1 MGWCKARLMTAA
13 RRTVKGCLMYNVAT
27 NAVCFQGWRRTCR
40 GASMAEEQAHTL
52 PLFGDEEVGPA
63 EQAETAAKP
72 LERQPLL
79 MIMDGHAMVHRSFR
93 AISTQRHLTVNATG
107 EDVTG
112 VYGFTNVFLRALQ
125 EWNPAYCAIAF
136 DTSAPTFRHKQF
148 EEYKAQRE
156 STPEELRPQF
166 GRVKE
171 LMESFGVAVY
181 ELEGWEADDVIG
193 TLSAQAEKMGLDSV
207 ILTGDRD
214 TFQLISP
221 KVKVDLAS
229 SIQDRRVY
237 DEAELAERYSG
248 LTSAQQPDFKA
259 LLGDSSDN
267 IPGVPK
273 VGEKTAITLLNDY
286 KNLEGI
292 YEHIDEV
299 SRPSVKQS
307 LEEFKERAFFN
318 REIMTIDRNSPV
330 ELDLERAKF
339 GEFDRDAVVKFMT
352 ELEFFTIIPRIPETD
367 SSQGTS
373 TAADSPIQAP
383 GEGADYTV
391 VRTKEQLAQL
401 VVALKD
407 AGRFSFDTETTGLD
421 AVQSGLVGLSF
432 STEPSVAWYVPV
444 GHSEGEQLPMEEVL
458 AELRPLFESPDI
470 SKCAH
475 NANYDMTVLASHG
488 IICQGVDFDTMV
500 AAHLL
505 SRGQLGLKNLA
516 LDVLGQEMTPIT
528 ELIGTGRKQITFDQ
542 VDIDQAAPYAAADA
556 DMTGRLRE
564 AFEEPIV
571 RDGLSSLMTDLEMP
585 LVPALVTMQRH
596 GIKLDTALL
605 REMSDDL
612 SQQMGQVEEE
622 LYKSIG
628 HTVNINSPQ
637 QLSDLLF
644 KEIGLPKTKR
654 TKTGFS
660 TDANSLESLKGL
672 HPVVDQILEYRQV
685 SKLKSTYVDALPDMV
700 NPGTGRVH
708 TSYNQTG
715 SATGRMSS
723 SDPNLQNIPIRT
735 ELGRQVRRAFVAEG
749 APDWLLF
756 SADYSQIELRVLAH
770 ISQDPGLLEAFQRGE
785 DIHAST
791 ASLMFDVPLNDVDSE
806 QRRIAK
812 VLNFGVIYGLSPHG
826 ISQQTGFSRE
836 EGASFIETYF
846 AKYPGINQYLE
857 EVKAKARAEQYV
869 ETLLGRRR
877 YLPDINSSNFN
888 VRGGAE
894 RMAINMPI
902 QGTAADIMK
911 LAMIRVQKRLEE
923 ENLETKMLLQ
933 VHDELVFETPKEEMD
948 ALRDLVFDE
957 MPGAMDLDV
966 ILKVDA
972 KWGITWGDME

>member
-1 MGWCKARLMTAA
+1 
-13 RRTVKGCLMYNVAT
+13 
-27 NAVCFQGWRRTCR
+27 
-40 GASMAEEQAHTL
+40 MADEQAHTI
-52 PLFGDEEVGPA
+52 PMFGDDQPKVIAAPVRPTAPA
-63 EQAETAAKP
+63 K
-72 LERQPLL
+72 EREPLL
-79 MIMDGHAMVHRSFR
+79 IIMDGHAMVHRSFR

-112 VYGFTNVFLRALQ
+112 VYGFANVFLRALN

-136 DTSAPTFRHKQF
+136 DVSAPTFRHKQF
-148 EEYKAQRE
+148 PEYKAQRE
-156 STPEELRPQF
+156 ATPEELGPQF
-166 GRVKE
+166 GRVKQ
-171 LMESFGVAVY
+171 LMEAFGVPVF

-193 TLSAQAEKMGLDSV
+193 TLSAQAEKIGLDSV

-221 KVKVDLAS
+221 KVRVDLAS
-229 SIQDRRVY
+229 SIQDRKVY
-237 DEAELAERYSG
+237 DEEALQERYSG
-248 LTSAQQPDFKA
+248 LSAAQQTDFKA
-259 LLGDSSDN
+259 LLGDTSDN

-273 VGEKTAITLLNDY
+273 VGEKTAIALLNAY
-286 KNLEGI
+286 QNLEGI
-292 YEHIDEV
+292 YEHIEEV
-299 SRPSVKQS
+299 TRPSVKAS
-307 LEEFKERAFFN
+307 LTEFKDRAFSN
-318 REIMTIDRNSPV
+318 RELMTIDRESPV
-330 ELDLERAKF
+330 ELDLDKAKF
-339 GEFDRDAVVKFMT
+339 GEFDRDTVVQLMT
-352 ELEFFTIIPRIPETD
+352 ELEFFTVIPRIPETGAA
-367 SSQGTS
+367 QATS
-373 TAADSPIQAP
+373 DATPSPIQAP

-391 VRTKEQLAQL
+391 VQTKDQLEQMLA
-401 VVALKD
+401 ALHE

-421 AVQSGLVGLSF
+421 AVQAGLVGLSF
-432 STEPSVAWYVPV
+432 STAPSVGWYVPV
-444 GHSEGEQLPMEEVL
+444 GHQLGEQLPVEEVL
-458 AELRPLFESPDI
+458 AAVRPLFESPEI

-475 NANYDMTVLASHG
+475 NANYDMTILASHG
-488 IICQGVDFDTMV
+488 IECQGVDFDTMV

-528 ELIGTGRKQITFDQ
+528 ELIGRGSKQLSFDK
-542 VDIDQAAPYAAADA
+542 VDIQQAAPYAAADA
-556 DMTGRLRE
+556 DMTGRLRL
-564 AFEEPIV
+564 AFEEPV
-571 RDGLSSLMTDLEMP
+571 AREGLSSLMTDMEMP
-585 LVPALVTMQRH
+585 LVPVLVTMQRH
-596 GIKLDTALL
+596 GIKLDSAVL
-605 REMSDDL
+605 REMSEDL
-612 SQQMGQVEEE
+612 WEQMFSTEEE

-644 KEIGLPKTKR
+644 NEIGLPKTKR
-654 TKTGFS
+654 TKTGYS
-660 TDANSLESLKGL
+660 TDANSLEGLKGL
-672 HPVVDQILEYRQV
+672 HPVVDQILDYRQV

-700 NPGTGRVH
+700 NPATGRVH

-735 ELGRQVRRAFVAEG
+735 EMGRQVRKAFVADG

-785 DIHAST
+785 DIHSST
-791 ASLMFDVPLNDVDSE
+791 ASLMFDVPLNDVDAE

-812 VLNFGVIYGLSPHG
+812 VLNFGVIYGLSAHG

-836 EGASFIETYF
+836 EGALFIEAYF
-846 AKYPGINQYLE
+846 SKYPGINDYLE
-857 EVKAKARAEQYV
+857 QVKVKARAEQYV

-911 LAMIRVQKRLEE
+911 LAMIRVQNRLDDEG
-923 ENLETKMLLQ
+923 LRTKMLLQ

-948 ALRDLVFDE
+948 ALKDLVFDE
-957 MPGAMDLDV
+957 MPAAMDLDV
-966 ILKVDA
+966 TLKVDA
-972 KWGITWGDME
+972 KWGPTWGDME

>member
-1 MGWCKARLMTAA
+1 MADDEAR
-13 RRTVKGCLMYNVAT
+13 
-27 NAVCFQGWRRTCR
+27 
-40 GASMAEEQAHTL
+40 TL
-52 PLFGDEEVGPA
+52 PLFGDDELESSAPLASPGPLPA
-63 EQAETAAKP
+63 PKVI
-72 LERQPLL
+72 EREPLL

-112 VYGFTNVFLRALQ
+112 VYGFANVFLRALQ

-148 EEYKAQRE
+148 EAYKAQRE
-156 STPEELRPQF
+156 ATPEELRPQF
-166 GRVKE
+166 GRVKQ
-171 LMESFGVAVY
+171 LMECFGVPVY

-193 TLSAQAEKMGLDSV
+193 TLAAQAEKMGLDSV

-221 KVKVDLAS
+221 KIRVDLAS
-229 SIQDRRVY
+229 SIQDRKVY
-237 DEAELAERYSG
+237 DEAELAIRYSG
-248 LTSAQQPDFKA
+248 LTAAQQTDFKA
-259 LLGDSSDN
+259 LLGDTSDN

-286 KNLEGI
+286 QNLEGI
-292 YEHIDEV
+292 YEHLDEV
-299 SRPSVKQS
+299 TRPSVKQS
-307 LEEFKERAFFN
+307 LAENKERAFSN
-318 REIMTIDRNSPV
+318 RELMTIDRNSPV

-339 GEFDRDAVVKFMT
+339 GEFDRNAVVGLMT
-352 ELEFFTIIPRIPETD
+352 ELEFFTVIPRIPETVV
-367 SSQGTS
+367 SQ
-373 TAADSPIQAP
+373 DSPDGVAPRMQAP

-391 VRTKEQLAQL
+391 VQTNEQLDQMLA
-401 VVALKD
+401 ALRK
-407 AGRFSFDTETTGLD
+407 AGSFSFDTETTGLD
-421 AVQSGLVGLSF
+421 AVQAGLVGLSF
-432 STEPSVAWYVPV
+432 STAPAVAWYVPV
-444 GHSEGEQLPMEEVL
+444 GHQEGEQLLMEEVL
-458 AELRPLFESPDI
+458 AAVRPLFESPNI

-475 NANYDMTVLASHG
+475 NANYDMTILASHG
-488 IICQGVDFDTMV
+488 IDCQGVDFDTMV

-528 ELIGTGRKQITFDQ
+528 ELIGKGRKQLTFDQ
-542 VDIDQAAPYAAADA
+542 VEIEKAAPYAAADA
-556 DMTGRLRE
+556 DMTGRLLQ

-571 RDGLSSLMTDLEMP
+571 RDGLSSLMSDLEMP
-585 LVPALVTMQRH
+585 LVPILVTMQRH
-596 GIKLDTALL
+596 GIKLDSAVL
-605 REMSDDL
+605 REMSEDL
-612 SQQMGQVEEE
+612 RQQMYQVEEA
-622 LYKSIG
+622 LYQSIG
-628 HTVNINSPQ
+628 HTVNINSPL

-644 KEIGLPKTKR
+644 KEIGLPRTKR
-654 TKTGFS
+654 TKTGYS
-660 TDANSLESLKGL
+660 TDANSLEGLKGL

-700 NPGTGRVH
+700 NPATGRVH
-708 TSYNQTG
+708 TSYNQAG

-735 ELGRQVRRAFVAEG
+735 ELGRQVRKAFVADG

-770 ISQDPGLLEAFQRGE
+770 LSQDPGLLEAFQRGE

-791 ASLMFDVPLNDVDSE
+791 AASMFEVPVNEVDAE

-836 EGASFIETYF
+836 EGATFIETYF
-846 AKYPGINQYLE
+846 NKYPGINEYLE
-857 EVKAKARAEQYV
+857 EVKTKARAQQYV
-869 ETLLGRRR
+869 ETILGRRR
-877 YLPDINSSNFN
+877 YLPDINSPNFN
-888 VRGGAE
+888 TRGGAE

-911 LAMIRVQKRLEE
+911 LAMIRVQNRLDHEG
-923 ENLETKMLLQ
+923 LRTKMLLQ
-933 VHDELVFETPKEEMD
+933 VHDELVFEMPKEEMD
-948 ALRDLVFDE
+948 ALKALVFDE

-966 ILKVDA
+966 TLKVDA
-972 KWGITWGDME
+972 KWGLTWGDME

>member
-1 MGWCKARLMTAA
+1 MADEEAR
-13 RRTVKGCLMYNVAT
+13 
-27 NAVCFQGWRRTCR
+27 
-40 GASMAEEQAHTL
+40 TL
-52 PLFGDEEVGPA
+52 PLFGDDTPEASDSPA
-63 EQAETAAKP
+63 TPDIPKAI
-72 LERQPLL
+72 EREPLL

-93 AISTQRHLTVNATG
+93 AISTQRQLTVNATG

-112 VYGFTNVFLRALQ
+112 VYGFANVFLRALK

-148 EEYKAQRE
+148 EAYKAQRE
-156 STPEELRPQF
+156 ATPEELRPQF
-166 GRVKE
+166 GRVKQ
-171 LMESFGVAVY
+171 LMESFGVPVY
-181 ELEGWEADDVIG
+181 ELDGWEADDVIG

-221 KVKVDLAS
+221 RVRVDLAS
-229 SIQDRRVY
+229 GIQDRRVY
-237 DEAELAERYSG
+237 DEAELADRYSG
-248 LTSAQQPDFKA
+248 LTAAQQPDFKA
-259 LLGDSSDN
+259 LLGDTSDN

-273 VGEKTAITLLNDY
+273 VGEKTAIALLNDY
-286 KNLEGI
+286 KDLEGI
-292 YEHIDEV
+292 YEHLDEV
-299 SRPSVKQS
+299 TRPSVKES
-307 LEEFKERAFFN
+307 LAENKERAFMN
-318 REIMTIDRNSPV
+318 RELMTIDRNSPV
-330 ELDLERAKF
+330 ELDLEKAKF
-339 GEFDRDAVVKFMT
+339 GEFDRSAVVALMT
-352 ELEFFTIIPRIPETD
+352 ELEFFTVIPRIPETGASQ
-367 SSQGTS
+367 SSPG
-373 TAADSPIQAP
+373 AASSPTQAP

-391 VRTKEQLAQL
+391 VRTKEQLDQMLA
-401 VVALKD
+401 ALRE
-407 AGRFSFDTETTGLD
+407 AGGFSFDTETTGLD
-421 AVQSGLVGLSF
+421 AVQAGLVGLSF
-432 STEPSVAWYVPV
+432 STAPAVAWYVPV
-444 GHSEGEQLPMEEVL
+444 GHQAGEQLPMEEVL
-458 AELRPLFESPDI
+458 AAVRPLFESPDI

-475 NANYDMTVLASHG
+475 NANYDMTILASHG
-488 IICQGVDFDTMV
+488 IDCQGVDFDTMV

-528 ELIGTGRKQITFDQ
+528 ELIGKGSKQLSFDQ

-556 DMTGRLRE
+556 DMTGRLRQ

-571 RDGLSSLMTDLEMP
+571 RDGLSSLMTDMEMP
-585 LVPALVTMQRH
+585 LVPVLVTMQRH
-596 GIKLDTALL
+596 GIKLDSAVL
-605 REMSDDL
+605 REMSEDL
-612 SQQMGQVEEE
+612 RQQMFQVEES
-622 LYKSIG
+622 LYQSIG
-628 HTVNINSPQ
+628 HTVNINSPL

-654 TKTGFS
+654 TKTGYS
-660 TDANSLESLKGL
+660 TDANSLEGLKGL

-700 NPGTGRVH
+700 NPATGRVH
-708 TSYNQTG
+708 TSYSQTG

-735 ELGRQVRRAFVAEG
+735 ELGRQVRRAFVADG

-791 ASLMFDVPLNDVDSE
+791 ASLMFDVPVNDVDAE

-812 VLNFGVIYGLSPHG
+812 VLNFGVIYGLSAHG

-836 EGASFIETYF
+836 EGATFIEAYF
-846 AKYPGINQYLE
+846 NKYPGISEYLE
-857 EVKAKARAEQYV
+857 KVKIEVRTNQYV

-911 LAMIRVQKRLEE
+911 LAMIRVQKRLDEE
-923 ENLETKMLLQ
+923 GLRTKMLLQ
-933 VHDELVFETPKEEMD
+933 VHDELVFETPKEEID
-948 ALRDLVFDE
+948 ALKDLVFDE
-957 MPGAMDLDV
+957 MPAAMELEV
-966 ILKVDA
+966 TLKVDA
-972 KWGITWGDME
+972 KWGLTWGDME

>member
-1 MGWCKARLMTAA
+1 
-13 RRTVKGCLMYNVAT
+13 
-27 NAVCFQGWRRTCR
+27 
-40 GASMAEEQAHTL
+40 MADEPAHTL
-52 PLFGDEEVGPA
+52 PMFGDDQPEL
-63 EQAETAAKP
+63 AAPVANAAPIAKKR
-72 LERQPLL
+72 EPLL

-112 VYGFTNVFLRALQ
+112 VYGFANVFLRALN

-136 DTSAPTFRHKQF
+136 DLSVPTFRHKQF
-148 EEYKAQRE
+148 PEYKGQRE
-156 STPEELRPQF
+156 ATPEELRPQF
-166 GRVKE
+166 GRVKQ
-171 LMESFGVAVY
+171 LMTYFGVPVF

-193 TLSAQAEKMGLDSV
+193 TLAAQAEKIGLDSV

-221 KVKVDLAS
+221 KVRVDLAS
-229 SIQDRRVY
+229 SIQDRKVY
-237 DEAELAERYSG
+237 DEAALMERYSG
-248 LTSAQQPDFKA
+248 LTAAQQTDFKA
-259 LLGDSSDN
+259 LLGDTSDN

-286 KNLEGI
+286 QNLEGI
-292 YEHIDEV
+292 YEHLEEV
-299 SRPSVKQS
+299 KRPSVKAS

-318 REIMTIDRNSPV
+318 RGIMTIDCDSPV
-330 ELDLERAKF
+330 ELNLDAAKF
-339 GEFDRDAVVKFMT
+339 GDFDRNAVLDFMT
-352 ELEFFTIIPRIPETD
+352 ELEFFTIIPRIPE
-367 SSQGTS
+367 SEG
-373 TAADSPIQAP
+373 AKVAIADSEAEPIHL
-383 GEGADYTV
+383 EETDYTIV
-391 VRTKEQLAQL
+391 QTKEQLEQMLA
-401 VVALKD
+401 ALYE

-421 AVQSGLVGLSF
+421 AVQAGLVGLSF
-432 STEPSVAWYVPV
+432 STAPTVAWYVPV
-444 GHSEGEQLPMEEVL
+444 GHEVGEQLPVEEVL
-458 AELRPLFESPDI
+458 AAVRPIFESPEI

-475 NANYDMTVLASHG
+475 NANYDMTILASHG
-488 IICQGVDFDTMV
+488 IECQGVDFDTMV

-505 SRGQLGLKNLA
+505 SRGQLGLKNLS

-528 ELIGTGRKQITFDQ
+528 NLIGVGKKQVTFDK
-542 VDIDQAAPYAAADA
+542 VGIAEAASYAAADA
-556 DMTGRLRE
+556 DMTERLRR
-564 AFEEPIV
+564 AFEEPVV
-571 RDGLSSLMTDLEMP
+571 REGQSSLMTDMEMP
-585 LVPALVTMQRH
+585 LVPILVTMQRN
-596 GIKLDTALL
+596 GIKLDTAGL
-605 REMSDDL
+605 REMSEDL
-612 SQQMGQVEEE
+612 REQMFQTEEE

-644 KEIGLPKTKR
+644 NEIGLPKTKR
-654 TKTGFS
+654 TKTGYS
-660 TDANSLESLKGL
+660 TDANSLEGLKGL

-700 NPGTGRVH
+700 NPITGRVH

-735 ELGRQVRRAFVAEG
+735 EMGRQVRRAFVAES
-749 APDWLLF
+749 APDRLLF
-756 SADYSQIELRVLAH
+756 AADYSQIELRVLAH
-770 ISQDPGLLEAFQRGE
+770 ISQDPGLLEAFHRGE

-791 ASLMFDVPLNDVDSE
+791 ASLMFDVPLIDVVPD
-806 QRRIAK
+806 QRRVAK
-812 VLNFGVIYGLSPHG
+812 VLNFGVIYGLSAHG

-846 AKYPGINQYLE
+846 AKYPGISEYLE
-857 EVKAKARAEQYV
+857 RVKVQVRAEQYV

-877 YLPDINSSNFN
+877 YLPDINSPNFN

-911 LAMIRVQKRLEE
+911 LAMIRVQNRLDDEG
-923 ENLETKMLLQ
+923 LQTKMLLQ

-948 ALRDLVFDE
+948 AINDLVCDE
-957 MPGAMDLDV
+957 MPAAMDLDV
-966 ILKVDA
+966 TLKVDT
-972 KWGITWGDME
+972 KWGSTWGDME

>member
-1 MGWCKARLMTAA
+1 
-13 RRTVKGCLMYNVAT
+13 
-27 NAVCFQGWRRTCR
+27 
-40 GASMAEEQAHTL
+40 MADEPAHTL
-52 PLFGDEEVGPA
+52 PMFGDDQPEL
-63 EQAETAAKP
+63 AAPVANAAPISKKR
-72 LERQPLL
+72 EPLL

-112 VYGFTNVFLRALQ
+112 VYGFANVFLRALN

-136 DTSAPTFRHKQF
+136 DLSVPTFRHKQF
-148 EEYKAQRE
+148 PEYKGQRE
-156 STPEELRPQF
+156 ATPEELRPQF
-166 GRVKE
+166 GRVKQ
-171 LMESFGVAVY
+171 LMTYFGVPVF

-193 TLSAQAEKMGLDSV
+193 TLAAQAEKIGLDSV

-221 KVKVDLAS
+221 KVRVDLAS
-229 SIQDRRVY
+229 SIQDRKVY
-237 DEAELAERYSG
+237 DEAALMERYSG
-248 LTSAQQPDFKA
+248 LTAAQQTDFKA
-259 LLGDSSDN
+259 LLGDTSDN

-286 KNLEGI
+286 QNLEGI
-292 YEHIDEV
+292 YEHLEEV
-299 SRPSVKQS
+299 KRPSVKAS

-318 REIMTIDRNSPV
+318 RGIMTIDCDSPV
-330 ELDLERAKF
+330 ELNLDAAKF
-339 GEFDRDAVVKFMT
+339 GDFDRNAVLDFMT
-352 ELEFFTIIPRIPETD
+352 ELEFFTIIPRIPE
-367 SSQGTS
+367 SEG
-373 TAADSPIQAP
+373 AKVAIADSEAEPIHL
-383 GEGADYTV
+383 EETDYTTV
-391 VRTKEQLAQL
+391 QTTEQLEQMLA
-401 VVALKD
+401 ALYE

-421 AVQSGLVGLSF
+421 AVQAGLVGLSF
-432 STEPSVAWYVPV
+432 STAPTVAWYVPV
-444 GHSEGEQLPMEEVL
+444 GHEVGEQLPVEEVL
-458 AELRPLFESPDI
+458 AAVRPIFESPEI

-475 NANYDMTVLASHG
+475 NANYDMTILASHG
-488 IICQGVDFDTMV
+488 IECQGVDFDTMV

-505 SRGQLGLKNLA
+505 SRGQLGLKNLS

-528 ELIGTGRKQITFDQ
+528 NLIGVGKKQVTFDK
-542 VDIDQAAPYAAADA
+542 VGIAEAASYAAADA
-556 DMTGRLRE
+556 DMTERLRR
-564 AFEEPIV
+564 AFEEPVV
-571 RDGLSSLMTDLEMP
+571 REGQSSLMTDMEMP
-585 LVPALVTMQRH
+585 LVPILVTMQRN
-596 GIKLDTALL
+596 GIKLDTAGLSEMSEDL
-605 REMSDDL
+605 RE
-612 SQQMGQVEEE
+612 QMFQTEEE

-644 KEIGLPKTKR
+644 NEIGLPKTKR
-654 TKTGFS
+654 TKTGYS
-660 TDANSLESLKGL
+660 TDANSLEGLKGL

-700 NPGTGRVH
+700 NPLTGRVH

-735 ELGRQVRRAFVAEG
+735 EMGRQVRRAFVAEG
-749 APDWLLF
+749 APDRLLF
-756 SADYSQIELRVLAH
+756 AADYSQIELRVLAH
-770 ISQDPGLLEAFQRGE
+770 ISQDPGLLEAFHRGE

-791 ASLMFDVPLNDVDSE
+791 ASLMFDVPLIDVVPD
-806 QRRIAK
+806 QRRVAK
-812 VLNFGVIYGLSPHG
+812 VLNFGVIYGLSAHG

-846 AKYPGINQYLE
+846 AKYPGISEYLE
-857 EVKAKARAEQYV
+857 RVKVQVRAEQYV

-877 YLPDINSSNFN
+877 YLPDINSPNFN

-911 LAMIRVQKRLEE
+911 LAMIRVQNRLDDEG
-923 ENLETKMLLQ
+923 LQTKMLLQ

-948 ALRDLVFDE
+948 AINDLVCDE
-957 MPGAMDLDV
+957 MPAAMDLDV
-966 ILKVDA
+966 TLKVDT
-972 KWGITWGDME
+972 KWGSTWGDME